1 MESGEADLSQ
11 ATTFNLDEFVGI
23 PAGHP
28 GSFRSFMNAHLFS
41 RVNLAAERI
50 HFLDGAAAD
59 TDAECARYER
69 AIAAAGGIDILILG
83 LGTNGHIGFNEPAP
97 ALPAR
102 THRVTLEPD
111 TRAGNAELFGGDPAA
126 VPPEALSMGIAT
138 ILQARQ
144 VILVATGPGESD
156 GCRTAGPWA
165 GDAGTAGV
173 VPAGSPRRRDH
184 ARYRR
189 GGWPGSE
196 LIQRGWAAPGVVAVS
211 PIAIRTESSAFFR
224 RRSACASVT
233 EVFCMTIAA
242 LTFHLARLSR
252 ASASS

>member
-1 MESGEADLSQ
+1 VTPTPGPPRIAVFADAAAAAHALTDRIVGALARNSRLVLGLPTGRTPVAFYHELAARVESGEADLSQ

-144 VILVATGPGESD
+144 VILVATGQAKATVVE
-156 GCRTAGPWA
+156 RLVRGPV
-165 GDAGTAGV
+165 T
-173 VPAGSPRRRDH
+173 PEL
-184 ARYRR
+184 
-189 GGWPGSE
+189 PGSFLQVHPDVE
-196 LIQRGWAAPGVVAVS
+196 IMLDTAA
-211 PIAIRTESSAFFR
+211 
-224 RRSACASVT
+224 
-233 EVFCMTIAA
+233 AA
-242 LTFHLARLSR
+242 GLARS
-252 ASASS
+252 